1 MARWRA
7 RMLPSADMTD
17 PRLRIVRAPP
27 GLIWRAFDEDQAVG
41 AVSAMLRPNGRWF
54 VHFDVCRDD
63 SHEPLLA
70 AVSENTGSDLYTIAG
85 ETDKQALAQFTSLG
99 FAVSRRESFVVVPT
113 DPEVTGLHDTDE
125 PEGVVIIS
133 ANDGF
138 EDQLRLLDDA
148 LRQDVPGTEGW
159 QWDPAD
165 FNEETF
171 GSDFDPATYLVAV
184 DEASGEYIGLVRV
197 WNSPGRPRLGLIAVL
212 PPYRR
217 RGLAKILLA
226 RAFRALHER
235 GKKEVT
241 AEVDDTNTAAR
252 ALMAKLGARRTNGM
266 VELVRPARA
275 GS

>member
-1 MARWRA
+1 
-7 RMLPSADMTD
+7 MTD
-17 PRLRIVRAPP
+17 SRLLIVRAPP
-27 GLIWRAFDEDQAVG
+27 GLIWRAVDEGQAVG
-41 AVSAMLRPNGRWF
+41 AVSAVLRPNGRWF

-63 SHEPLLA
+63 SYEPLLT
-70 AVSENTGSDLYTIAG
+70 AVAQNTGGDLYTIAC
-85 ETDKQALAQFTSLG
+85 EADRQSLAQFTRLG
-99 FAVSRRESFVVVPT
+99 FTVSRRESFFVIPT

-125 PEGVVIIS
+125 PDGVVIIS

-184 DEASGEYIGLVRV
+184 DVASGEYIGLVRV

-217 RGLAKILLA
+217 RGLATVLLA

-241 AEVDDTNTAAR
+241 AEVDDTNAAAR
-252 ALMAKLGARRTNGM
+252 ALMSKLGARRTNGII
-266 VELVRPARA
+266 ELIRPLPATR
-275 GS
+275 

>member
-1 MARWRA
+1 MSRA
-7 RMLPSADMTD
+7 
-17 PRLRIVRAPP
+17 VRAPR
-27 GLIWRAFDEDQAVG
+27 LSI
-41 AVSAMLRPNGRWF
+41 
-54 VHFDVCRDD
+54 
-63 SHEPLLA
+63 
-70 AVSENTGSDLYTIAG
+70 
-85 ETDKQALAQFTSLG
+85 
-99 FAVSRRESFVVVPT
+99 SRRESFFVIPT

-125 PEGVVIIS
+125 PDGVVIIS

-159 QWDPAD
+159 QWDPAG

-184 DEASGEYIGLVRV
+184 DVASGEYIGLVRV

-217 RGLAKILLA
+217 RGLATVLLA

-241 AEVDDTNTAAR
+241 AEVDDTNAAGGAIMSKLRRRRRRRNRRSHPASYPRPLTGQRALGVVASPADRSDEDAGRHPLEDAVCASSHACTTARAREPRAGPAAAR
-252 ALMAKLGARRTNGM
+252 RVAAG
-266 VELVRPARA
+266 RPHP
-275 GS
+275 